1 MLQLILARTTDRLP
15 YIIYSV
21 TKLTD
26 VSYDDDKYEADDNDY
41 DDDDNATLGSCRAGL
56 V

>member
-1 MLQLILARTTDRLP
+1 MK
-15 YIIYSV
+15 
-21 TKLTD
+21 KLTD
-26 VSYDDDKYEADDNDY
+26 VSYDDDKDEADDNDFEDDADDNDY

>member
-1 MLQLILARTTDRLP
+1 M
-15 YIIYSV
+15 
-21 TKLTD
+21 TKLPD
-26 VSYDDDKYEADDNDY
+26 VSYDDDKDEADDNDFEDDADDNDY

>member
-1 MLQLILARTTDRLP
+1 MDRLP

-26 VSYDDDKYEADDNDY
+26 VSYDDDKDDDNDF

>member
-1 MLQLILARTTDRLP
+1 M
-15 YIIYSV
+15 

-26 VSYDDDKYEADDNDY
+26 VSYDDDKDEADDNDFEDDADDNDY